1 MKKIF
6 TTVLFCAS
14 VFFYAQTGSLSG
26 NINDDSKIALP
37 GAKISLSP
45 GNIYTTSDEHG
56 NFVFLNVPPG
66 TYTMKID
73 YLGYG
78 THEYNVTVEPEKNT
92 RQNIIFD
99 KKETSIAAIVVSGA
113 TLKNQARALNKQK
126 NNANITNVIS
136 SDQIG
141 RFPDANIGDA
151 LKRVPGITIQNDQGE
166 ARNLIIRG
174 LAPNLNSVTLN
185 GDRIPSAEGDNRNVQ
200 MDLIPSD
207 MISTI
212 EVNKTLTPDM
222 DADAIGGSVNLITR
236 ASPNG
241 QRISA
246 TLAGGYNP
254 IREKGN
260 YTAGFVYGN
269 RFLDKK
275 LGAVFSFSYNNNN
288 FGSDNIEPVWSQAN
302 DLAQTVYV
310 SKMGVRYYNEHRIRH
325 SFDLNM
331 DYEFNSKNKIYAS
344 AMYNFRN
351 DKETRF
357 ALGYKIKPV
366 YNTDET
372 EITDW
377 KGSITRQNK
386 GGDADND
393 NTRLEKQKVQNYAL
407 RGEHL
412 LGSKVDLDW
421 SVNYAIASEDKPH
434 QRYIEFENSKM
445 NFSPDLSNPE
455 KPMINL
461 LAADNPGSYKLSDLS
476 DANSFT
482 QEKEL
487 GAKVNVRFPFSVI
500 DGQKGRLRTGF
511 RMRLKKK
518 ERENDFY
525 AFTPVN
531 NMGSLL
537 SVPTINLDGQ
547 NFQPGNYVPGTF
559 VDPSF
564 LGNLDLF
571 NPALFNGKLKPEKYL
586 SSNYNAKEQ
595 IYAGYIRWDQ
605 DFNEQLSMI
614 VGARVETTQIDYTGN
629 YVMNEKDLIGQI
641 NNTNTYTN
649 VLPNISFK
657 YVPVQD
663 LVLRAAFT
671 TALARPNYYS
681 LVPYLNVISEDEIVA
696 AGNPNLKATYAYNF
710 DFMAEKYFK
719 SVGILSGGVFYKNL
733 NDFIYTYSKR
743 NYTANDFAN
752 DFAGQTNPIPAGE
765 SNWKFTQQRNGD
777 NVDIYGF
784 EVALQR
790 QLDFIPGAFWKGL
803 GVYVNYT
810 YTKSKAKGIT
820 NEEGVERTDVGFPG
834 AAPHMFNGSLSWENK
849 RFSARVSMNYA
860 SHYIDELG
868 GKAFDDRYYDKQF
881 FLDANAS
888 YKITSQLRVF
898 AEANNLTNQ
907 PLRYYQGIPNR
918 TAQAEYY
925 RPRFTMGVKFDF

>member
-6 TTVLFCAS
+6 TSVWLCAS
-14 VFFYAQTGSLSG
+14 IFFYAQTGTLSG
-26 NINDDSKIALP
+26 NINDDAKIALP
-37 GAKISLSP
+37 GAKISLYP

-66 TYTMKID
+66 NYTMKVD

-78 THEYNVTVEPEKNT
+78 IHQYNVIVESEKNT
-92 RQNIIFD
+92 KQNIIFD
-99 KKETSIAAIVVSGA
+99 KKETSIGEIVVSGA

-136 SDQIG
+136 ADQIG

-269 RFLDKK
+269 RFLNKK

-302 DLAQTVYV
+302 DKAQTAYI
-310 SKMGVRYYNEHRIRH
+310 SKMGVRSYNEHRIRH

-351 DKETRF
+351 DKENRF

-366 YNTDET
+366 YNADES
-372 EITDW
+372 EIIDW

-386 GGDADND
+386 GGDAHND

-412 LGSKVDLDW
+412 LGSKIDLDW
-421 SVNYAIASEDKPH
+421 SMNYATASEDKPH

-445 NFSPDLSNPE
+445 SFSPDLSNPRV
-455 KPMINL
+455 PMFNL
-461 LAADNPGSYKLSDLS
+461 LAADNLGSYKLSDLS

-482 QEKEL
+482 QEKEF

-500 DGQKGRLRTGF
+500 EGQKGRLRTGA
-511 RMRLKKK
+511 RIRLKEK

-525 AFTPVN
+525 TFNPTSS
-531 NMGSLL
+531 MGSLL
-537 SVPTINLDGQ
+537 SVPTQYLDGH
-547 NFQPGNYVPGTF
+547 NFQPGNYVPGAF
-559 VDPSF
+559 VDPAY
-564 LGNLDLF
+564 LGGLDLF
-571 NPALFNGKLKPEKYL
+571 NPVLFNGKSKPSKFL
-586 SSNYNAKEQ
+586 SNNYSAKEQ

-605 DFNEQLSMI
+605 DFNDKLSMI
-614 VGARVETTQIDYTGN
+614 VGARVETTKIDYTGN
-629 YVMNEKDLIGQI
+629 YVMNESNLVGKI

-681 LVPYLNVISEDEIVA
+681 LVPYLNVISEDEIVS

-719 SVGILSGGVFYKNL
+719 SVGILSGGIFYKNL
-733 NDFIYTYSKR
+733 KDFIYTFSRR

-752 DFAGQTNPIPAGE
+752 DFAGQSNPIPAGE

-777 NVDIYGF
+777 NVSIYGF

-790 QLDFIPGAFWKGL
+790 QLDFIPGAFWKGM
-803 GVYVNYT
+803 GIYVNYT
-810 YTKSKAKGIT
+810 YTHSKAKGIT
-820 NEEGVERTDVGFPG
+820 NDEGIERTDVGFPG

-849 RFSARVSMNYA
+849 RFSARISMNYA

-907 PLRYYQGIPNR
+907 PLRYYQGIPSR

-925 RPRFTMGVKFDF
+925 RPRFTLGVKFDF